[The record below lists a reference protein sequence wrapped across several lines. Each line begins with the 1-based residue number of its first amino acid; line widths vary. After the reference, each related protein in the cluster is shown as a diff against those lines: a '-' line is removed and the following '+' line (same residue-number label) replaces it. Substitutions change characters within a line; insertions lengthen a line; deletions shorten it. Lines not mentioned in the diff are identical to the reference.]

1 MGPPVRSAR
10 GSGPAAAAA
19 AAPGL
24 PPPASPPP
32 SAPGLTP
39 EAQQQ
44 RRGAAGAGRA
54 GPAGAGLR
62 HLLQAEL
69 EKPAHEGMNETTR
82 ARIQELVDSMR
93 PAGDNTEV
101 VLILVPFMFLA
112 FMFMCIGAGAGEV
125 KIFNCEKGRLQ
136 VNCACL
142 EEEEKKEDEAGT
154 DRHSFI
160 FAEPMTFTVD
170 GQVAPHVRRR
180 SLQNSLGLDT
190 TAIDEFYREYNDSV
204 QPELMTHAPEEVEI
218 TVAVDEAEAE
228 AEAAAAEEAPPEI
241 EMTRAGDDDGSSP
254 PGTR

>member
-1 MGPPVRSAR
+1 MGPPVRRAR
-10 GSGPAAAAA
+10 GSVPAAAAA
-19 AAPGL
+19 AVPRPF
-24 PPPASPPP
+24 PPFGS
-32 SAPGLTP
+32 GLTP

-62 HLLQAEL
+62 NLLQAEL

-142 EEEEKKEDEAGT
+142 EEEEKESMDEAGT

-254 PGTR
+254 AGTR

>member
-1 MGPPVRSAR
+1 MGPPVRRAR
-10 GSGPAAAAA
+10 GSVPAAAAA
-19 AAPGL
+19 AVPRPF
-24 PPPASPPP
+24 PPFGS
-32 SAPGLTP
+32 GLTP

-44 RRGAAGAGRA
+44 QQQRGAAGEERA

-101 VLILVPFMFLA
+101 VLILVPFMFIA

-125 KIFNCEKGRLQ
+125 TIFNCEKGRLQ

-142 EEEEKKEDEAGT
+142 EEEEKESMDEAGT

-160 FAEPMTFTVD
+160 FAEPATFAVD
-170 GQVAPHVRRR
+170 GKVAPHVRRR

-190 TAIDEFYREYNDSV
+190 AAIDEFYQEYNDNV
-204 QPELMTHAPEEVEI
+204 RPELMTHAPEEVEI
-218 TVAVDEAEAE
+218 TVAVDD
-228 AEAAAAEEAPPEI
+228 EAAEVAPPEI
-241 EMTRAGDDDGSSP
+241 EMTWAADDGSSP